1 MEMYIVVTQI
11 KKKEYAYEV
20 CVLLVWKLRYIG
32 SGSNHQKVCYRRCS
46 IRQADGIHAHV
57 C

>member
-32 SGSNHQKVCYRRCS
+32 PGGILQKMFNTLGR
-46 IRQADGIHAHV
+46 
-57 C
+57 